1 MTDPHA
7 PIFLIGYR
15 GTGKST
21 VAALFAERRGW
32 QSVDADDEIERRAGK
47 SISAIF
53 AEEGEPAFRDLEA
66 QVVAELAQR
75 RSLVIALGGGAVLR
89 AENRAAIR
97 GARAVVWLTA
107 AVNTIESRLA
117 ADESTSQRRPNLT
130 AAGGRVEIEQLLAE
144 REPTYRECA
153 TLIVATDGKTSAEVA
168 NDIFAQL

>member
-21 VAALFAERRGW
+21 VAALLAERLGW
-32 QSVDADDEIERRAGK
+32 QSVDTDHEIERRAGK
-47 SISAIF
+47 SIAAIF
-53 AEEGEPAFRDLEA
+53 SDEGEPAFRGLEA
-66 QVVAELAQR
+66 KVVADFAQ
-75 RSLVIALGGGAVLR
+75 LQNAVIALGGGAVLR

-97 GARAVVWLTA
+97 GAAAVVWLTA
-107 AVNTIESRLA
+107 SGDTIESRLA
-117 ADESTSQRRPNLT
+117 ADESTAQRRPNLT
-130 AAGGRVEIEQLLAE
+130 VAGGRVEIEQLLAA

-168 NDIFAQL
+168 DEVLAQF